1 MSIPTWPGNLP
12 SREIYAGDI
21 AGLRA
26 GIQRIESM
34 VGGSD
39 SWEDRTISLVPVT
52 DQVDSTLHRRIYEP
66 ASLADRGWIPGT
78 MGMPPEIFRNGV
90 SVFTDE
96 YTLHPADGFVVFH
109 AQQAVNAIITA
120 AVRVPAGQAALL
132 ARLPVPSNIRPA
144 GMMLSPA
151 ITGEAHVAV
160 TLPANTQILL
170 PFAVHRRSTI
180 DRCAVRVETGVSGTI
195 WAGIYDASGD
205 THYPSRRRWHSAGL
219 STATAGPW
227 LLPTDAASGLVLEP
241 GLHWLMLHS
250 NVAVSLRGV
259 PVTALPNLGALSED
273 LGPSQFIGYLRA
285 ATAGVAPVFFPVGAG
300 LHRVVSGTLAVPT
313 LYVRFATV

>member
-90 SVFTDE
+90 SVFTAE

-120 AVRVPAGQAALL
+120 ANLL
-132 ARLPVPSNIRPA
+132 INGDEKGWTFSVD
-144 GMMLSPA
+144 
-151 ITGEAHVAV
+151 
-160 TLPANTQILL
+160 ILQ
-170 PFAVHRRSTI
+170 
-180 DRCAVRVETGVSGTI
+180 VSFF
-195 WAGIYDASGD
+195 SV
-205 THYPSRRRWHSAGL
+205 SS
-219 STATAGPW
+219 
-227 LLPTDAASGLVLEP
+227 LLL
-241 GLHWLMLHS
+241 
-250 NVAVSLRGV
+250 LRQV
-259 PVTALPNLGALSED
+259 
-273 LGPSQFIGYLRA
+273 
-285 ATAGVAPVFFPVGAG
+285 
-300 LHRVVSGTLAVPT
+300 
-313 LYVRFATV
+313 